1 VQTTG
6 HTHTHTQ
13 DAELDSLGTK
23 LISELLAT
31 EPDLTLPYLV
41 NPSDAF
47 SAVFNLW
54 WHYPAMATKYP
65 FFGSVADNTNPHLRM
80 GIKRL
85 ALESR
90 QEVLMTEHFSARVT
104 KVNRKDASPYLKQ
117 DRCVQILVMGRVL
130 LLLERKTTATSAIHL
145 HLHVHAPLPLA

>member
-1 VQTTG
+1 
-6 HTHTHTQ
+6 
-13 DAELDSLGTK
+13 LDSLGTK

-65 FFGSVADNTNPHLRM
+65 FFGSVADNTNPYLRK
-80 GIKRL
+80 GFKKL
-85 ALESR
+85 VLESR

-104 KVNRKDASPYLKQ
+104 KANRKDASPYLRQ
-117 DRCVQILVMGRVL
+117 DRCIQILMHKFADKIVFMGRVL
-130 LLLERKTTATSAIHL
+130 LLLERKTTATSAIYL
-145 HLHVHAPLPLA
+145 HLLVHSPLLLA